1 MKPSVIIG
9 GKRPIYNPDK
19 NRLTI
24 HCFFQKLSGGEY
36 GEIDLINGDVPQIIV
51 TAPASVQVEKVLKKE
66 EPKKTGR

>member
-24 HCFFQKLSGGEY
+24 QFFFPKASGGDS
-36 GEIDLINGDVPQIIV
+36 GEIDLINGDVPQINV
-51 TAPASVQVEKVLKKE
+51 TAPASVQVEKILKKE
-66 EPKKTGR
+66 EPKKKG